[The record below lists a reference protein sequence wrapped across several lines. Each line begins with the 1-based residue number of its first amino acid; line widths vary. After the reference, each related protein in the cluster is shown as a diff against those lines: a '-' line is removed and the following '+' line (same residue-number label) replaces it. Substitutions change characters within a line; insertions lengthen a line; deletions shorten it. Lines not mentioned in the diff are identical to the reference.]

1 MAEQTYPFTEEGLNA
16 AFEALGDRAGLIADR
31 LVAMGIKGKPGDD
44 TCCALANYLKTVI
57 EGVAYASVGDAL
69 VDLRRNWFEDGDP
82 VVEYLEADTPDAA
95 ADFIYV
101 FDAREYP
108 DLIEE
113 AA

>member
-1 MAEQTYPFTEEGLNA
+1 MTTTYPFTEEGLDA
-16 AFEALGDRAGLIADR
+16 AFAALGDRAGAIADR
-31 LVAMGIKGKPGDD
+31 LVELGVKGKPGDD
-44 TCCALANYLKTVI
+44 TCCALANYLKTAI
-57 EGVAYASVGDAL
+57 EGVTFASVGDAL
-69 VDLRRNWFEDGDP
+69 VDLRRAGFEDGEP
-82 VVEYLEADTPDAA
+82 VVAYLEADTPDAA